1 MSLWGNWMVAWCCV
15 QESSDIWWYFLSKQN
30 PSVSS
35 PAPQMCLECE
45 CINDITVRSD
55 IGPRIIGLRQPAD
68 SVKGIPEWG
77 VAMNTSFHFS
87 ANPQTTRFLFCP
99 SATLRRYV
107 AYLPHLSAHR
117 PQNLSLFSPPSS
129 CQTRVTSVRCL
140 VAWGALWKWVPLE
153 VSLLP

>member
-55 IGPRIIGLRQPAD
+55 IGPRIIGLHQPAD

-117 PQNLSLFSPPSS
+117 PQNLCFLPLLLARLEWH
-129 CQTRVTSVRCL
+129 Q
-140 VAWGALWKWVPLE
+140 WGAWWHEALFGSGYLWK
-153 VSLLP
+153 